1 MNLSPEQLAAELMVV
16 TNFDKAT
23 LTHSFNKH
31 ARDNIHSLKET
42 SGKKAKKKGATD
54 KKHSFLVHLS
64 GSYYANIGTYN
75 SFYNAWIIQDILTQ
89 LAKGE

>member
-1 MNLSPEQLAAELMVV
+1 MEMMVV

-42 SGKKAKKKGATD
+42 SGKKAKRKGATER
-54 KKHSFLVHLS
+54 KHSFLVHWS
-64 GSYYANIGTYN
+64 ISYYASIGRCN